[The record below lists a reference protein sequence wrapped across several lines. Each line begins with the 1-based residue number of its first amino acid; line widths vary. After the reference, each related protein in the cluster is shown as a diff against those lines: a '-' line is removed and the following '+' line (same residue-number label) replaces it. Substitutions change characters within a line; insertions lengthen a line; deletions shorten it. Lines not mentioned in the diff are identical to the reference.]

1 MKCTILNTIKIKNTI
16 LVRMNN
22 VVKGPMGPH
31 CIECNNEI
39 IGKPWITVDVNG
51 KCVYGCSYLC
61 SKYMSNYVGKN
72 YFSKIVNKEDFNH
85 PVPISCNYKKKD
97 ITCNFNRDMIQQEI
111 KDEDKRIRMLEEEYM
126 LSQSDE
132 YSDEDN

>member
-1 MKCTILNTIKIKNTI
+1 
-16 LVRMNN
+16 
-22 VVKGPMGPH
+22 
-31 CIECNNEI
+31 
-39 IGKPWITVDVNG
+39 
-51 KCVYGCSYLC
+51 
-61 SKYMSNYVGKN
+61 MSNYVGKN

-85 PVPISCNYKKKD
+85 PTPIIYNYKTKD

-111 KDEDKRIRMLEEEYM
+111 KDEDERVRIIEEEYM